1 MARRE
6 ASTDPRAVR
15 TRRALVDATVE
26 LLADH
31 PARELSVTAIVRRAG
46 VSRQVFYEH
55 FADRGSVLFAA
66 AESILGPIYAD
77 FVREFEPRR
86 GYAEQVAGLI
96 RSMNE
101 RGAEVRSLMDS
112 STQGKATSYLL
123 GLLTD
128 AIRPDLQAHLEAAGV
143 EAGEEA
149 VADTARF
156 LAAGTQALL
165 VCGFAE
171 GAEPE
176 EVGRRME
183 EVRRTLAAFSVGAS
197 ESKKPK

>member
-15 TRRALVDATVE
+15 THQALVNATVE
-26 LLADH
+26 LLADR
-31 PARELSVTAIVRRAG
+31 PARELSVTAIVQRAG

-55 FADRGSVLFAA
+55 FADLGSALFAA

-96 RSMNE
+96 RGMNE

-112 STQGKATSYLL
+112 STQGQVTDYLL
-123 GLLTD
+123 DLLTS
-128 AIRPDLQAHLEAAGV
+128 AIRPELEAHLDAAGAEV
-143 EAGEEA
+143 SGES
-149 VADTARF
+149 VGDTARF
-156 LAAGTQALL
+156 LAAGTQAL
-165 VCGFAE
+165 VAFGFAE

-176 EVGRRME
+176 EVGRRIE
-183 EVRRTLAAFSVGAS
+183 EVRRTLAAVTAGAS
-197 ESKKPK
+197 

>member
-31 PARELSVTAIVRRAG
+31 PARELSVTAIVKRAG

-128 AIRPDLQAHLEAAGV
+128 AIRPDLQAHLEAAG
-143 EAGEEA
+143 EEA